1 MENMKGTEREEQGK
15 NASAVVGKRPSFFLC
30 LQLIVINQALE
41 LYLEENMSLTSHG
54 AEIHGMIFCFRMFCL
69 SGFI

>member
-1 MENMKGTEREEQGK
+1 MRLLSSENGPAFFFFFFYLER
-15 NASAVVGKRPSFFLC
+15 
-30 LQLIVINQALE
+30 IVINQALE